1 MFGGIQ
7 VKKLLSLS
15 LAALVGLT
23 SLSGCAAQAQPVT
36 ASPVT
41 VSAAPSARADAAL
54 ASLGLE
60 LVKATRGEDG
70 VLLSPLSIAL
80 ALSMASNGA
89 QGETLA
95 QMETLLAGEGD
106 LAELNA
112 ACAHWME
119 KYTDLGGSSKSAIA
133 NSLWLDPDGQ
143 IKDSFVGTCQGIFD
157 AQVFHARL
165 SDPAIVGELN
175 GWVSEHTG
183 KMIPK
188 LIDQPFSG
196 DAAALLVNALYLEN
210 QWASP
215 FDPNDNRDRDFTHA
229 DGRTESLT
237 FLQKSHKSL
246 RYLETEDAQGVV
258 LPYDDGKLGFFALM
272 PGLSPDAPALEEWL
286 AGLDGETLTGLVI
299 SAEERTFLTLA
310 LPKFETE
317 WKGELQDL
325 LAGMGAELAFTP
337 GADFSALGDHPDS
350 YYISQ
355 VLHATKLEVNEKGT
369 KAAAATAAV
378 MACGAAMPPED
389 AVTLILDHPFLYGIA
404 DLETGLPLFL
414 GTFE

>member
-1 MFGGIQ
+1 M
-7 VKKLLSLS
+7 KKLLSLS
-15 LAALVGLT
+15 LAALLGLAP
-23 SLSGCAAQAQPVT
+23 LSGCAAQAQPVT
-36 ASPVT
+36 APAVT
-41 VSAAPSARADAAL
+41 VTAAPSARADAAL

-60 LVKATRGEDG
+60 LVKATRGEG
-70 VLLSPLSIAL
+70 GTLLSPLSIAL
-80 ALSMASNGA
+80 ALAMAANGA

-95 QMETLLAGEGD
+95 QLENLLAGEGD

-112 ACAHWME
+112 ACAYWME
-119 KYTDLGGSSKSAIA
+119 KYTDLGGSSKSSIA

-143 IKDSFVGTCQGIFD
+143 IKDSFTGTCQGIFD

-188 LIDQPFSG
+188 LIDRPFSG

-229 DGRTESLT
+229 GGGTEKVA
-237 FLQKSHKSL
+237 FLQKSHTSL
-246 RYLETEDAQGVV
+246 RYLEAGGAQGVV

-272 PGLSPDAPALEEWL
+272 PDLSPDAPELGDWL
-286 AGLDGETLTGLVI
+286 AGLDGETLTGLLT

-310 LPKFETE
+310 LPKFEAE
-317 WKGELQDL
+317 WKGALQDL

-337 GADFSALGDHPDS
+337 GADFSTLGDHPDG
-350 YYISQ
+350 YYIGQ

-378 MACGAAMPPED
+378 MACGTAMPPED

-404 DLETGLPLFL
+404 DLETGVPLFL

>member
-1 MFGGIQ
+1 M
-7 VKKLLSLS
+7 KKLLSLS
-15 LAALVGLT
+15 LAALLGLAP
-23 SLSGCAAQAQPVT
+23 LSGCAAQAQPLT
-36 ASPVT
+36 ASPITVT
-41 VSAAPSARADAAL
+41 AAPSARADAAL

-60 LVKATRGEDG
+60 LVKATRGEG
-70 VLLSPLSIAL
+70 GTLLSPLSIAL
-80 ALSMASNGA
+80 ALAMAANGA

-95 QMETLLAGEGD
+95 QLENLLAGEGD

-112 ACAHWME
+112 ACAYWME
-119 KYTDLGGSSKSAIA
+119 KYTDLGGSSKSSIA

-143 IKDSFVGTCQGIFD
+143 IKDSFTGTCQGVFD

-175 GWVSEHTG
+175 SWVSEHTG

-196 DAAALLVNALYLEN
+196 DTAVLLVNALYLEN

-229 DGRTESLT
+229 GGGTET
-237 FLQKSHKSL
+237 MAFLQKSHTSL
-246 RYLETEDAQGVV
+246 RYLDAGDAQGVV

-272 PGLSPDAPALEEWL
+272 PDLSPDAPALGDWL
-286 AGLDGETLTGLVI
+286 AELDGETLTGLLT
-299 SAEERTFLTLA
+299 SAQERTFLTLA
-310 LPKFETE
+310 LPKFEAE

-325 LAGMGAELAFTP
+325 LAGMGAELAFAP
-337 GADFSALGDHPDS
+337 GADFSALGDFPDG

-355 VLHATKLEVNEKGT
+355 VIHATKLEVNEKGT

-378 MACGAAMPPED
+378 MACGADIPPED
-389 AVTLILDHPFLYGIA
+389 AVTLILDRPFLYGIA
-404 DLETGLPLFL
+404 DLETGTPLFL